1 MQQLEQGFQALKL
14 SYIPSQA
21 NFITLKSPFA
31 GIKLYEKLLKRGI
44 IVRPLD
50 PYGLKE
56 HVRITIG
63 TPEQNQHL
71 LNVLKGEI
79 ND

>member
-1 MQQLEQGFQALKL
+1 MK
-14 SYIPSQA
+14 
-21 NFITLKSPFA
+21 
-31 GIKLYEKLLKRGI
+31 GI